1 MFKAKEDSAHC
12 GRQCCPRQRGL
23 KLNVYDTK
31 DGSLAMVAHR
41 SAFLLLMVNTY
52 VHSGPQEFLVSLK
65 TVQTTWR
72 DKNKLILFIKFKNK
86 RAMAL

>member
-41 SAFLLLMVNTY
+41 SGSEY
-52 VHSGPQEFLVSLK
+52 Y
-65 TVQTTWR
+65 
-72 DKNKLILFIKFKNK
+72 
-86 RAMAL
+86 

>member
-31 DGSLAMVAHR
+31 DGSLAMVAPK
-41 SAFLLLMVNTY
+41 LY
-52 VHSGPQEFLVSLK
+52 P
-65 TVQTTWR
+65 VQATGIGWT
-72 DKNKLILFIKFKNK
+72 
-86 RAMAL
+86 MALEAQREVS

>member
-41 SAFLLLMVNTY
+41 SAFLFHIIY
-52 VHSGPQEFLVSLK
+52 RSLSDLK
-65 TVQTTWR
+65 
-72 DKNKLILFIKFKNK
+72 KLWLS
-86 RAMAL
+86 R

>member
-41 SAFLLLMVNTY
+41 LEFLFLTTWW
-52 VHSGPQEFLVSLK
+52 SGPKTLK
-65 TVQTTWR
+65 
-72 DKNKLILFIKFKNK
+72 N
-86 RAMAL
+86 

>member
-1 MFKAKEDSAHC
+1 MIPLFPNNLSLLNLFKAKEDSAHC

-41 SAFLLLMVNTY
+41 SALLFHMLNR
-52 VHSGPQEFLVSLK
+52 SL
-65 TVQTTWR
+65 WDPNNLWLR
-72 DKNKLILFIKFKNK
+72 H
-86 RAMAL
+86 